1 MFSHSLFNMEN
12 ILDNLTNINIDVYL
26 DSADLKIIKSY
37 STNKNIKGFT
47 SNPSLM
53 SKSGIKSY
61 GEFIKTFLNISNNKP
76 VSFEV
81 TSDSI
86 NEMETQAKKINNFSN
101 SIYVKIP
108 ILNTKGEST
117 VDLISRLSAQK
128 IKINVTAMMS
138 FEQAKDVIDNVK
150 PGNEIILS
158 LFAGRIADTGRD
170 PEQTI
175 KKTKNY
181 IVKNKKQKVK
191 ILWAS
196 VREIFNLFQAE
207 RSGADIITLTPE
219 ILEKIKL
226 RNKNLHQYSI
236 ETAKMFYEDGL
247 KNSLNI

>member
-1 MFSHSLFNMEN
+1 MEK
-12 ILDNLTNINIDVYL
+12 ILDNLKNINIDIYL
-26 DSADLKIIKSY
+26 DSADLEIIKRY
-37 STNKNIKGFT
+37 SAYENIKGFT

-61 GEFIKTFLNISNNKP
+61 EEFIKTFLLISNNKP

-86 NEMETQAKKINNFSN
+86 NEMEAQAKKICNFSN

-108 ILNTKGEST
+108 VLNTKGEST
-117 VDLISRLSAQK
+117 VDLISKLSSQK
-128 IKINVTAMMS
+128 IKVNVTAMMS
-138 FEQAKDVIDNVK
+138 FEQAKDVIDNVN

-158 LFAGRIADTGRD
+158 IFAGRIADTGRD
-170 PEQTI
+170 PEKTMQTI
-175 KKTKNY
+175 KEYIFKSKKKNF
-181 IVKNKKQKVK
+181 K

-226 RNKNLHQYSI
+226 RNKDLHQYSI
-236 ETAKMFYEDGL
+236 ETAKMFYDDGR

>member
-1 MFSHSLFNMEN
+1 MEDN
-12 ILDNLTNINIDVYL
+12 LDNLTNLNIDVYL
-26 DSADLKIIKSY
+26 DSADLEIIKRY
-37 STNKNIKGFT
+37 SAHKNIKGFT

-61 GEFIKTFLNISNNKP
+61 EEFIKTFLSISNNKP

-81 TSDSI
+81 TSDAK
-86 NEMETQAKKINNFSN
+86 NEMENQAKKINKFSN

-117 VDLISRLSAQK
+117 VGLISTLSAQK
-128 IKINVTAMMS
+128 IKVNVTAMMS
-138 FEQAKDVIDNVK
+138 FEQAKDVIDNVN

-158 LFAGRIADTGRD
+158 IFAGRIADTGID
-170 PEQTI
+170 PEKI
-175 KKTKNY
+175 MKKTKDY
-181 IVKNKKQKVK
+181 IIKNKKQKIK

-226 RNKNLHQYSI
+226 RNKDLHQYSI
-236 ETAKMFYEDGL
+236 ETAKMFYDDAL

>member
-1 MFSHSLFNMEN
+1 MEK
-12 ILDNLTNINIDVYL
+12 ILDNLKNINIDIYL
-26 DSADLKIIKSY
+26 DSADLEIIKRY
-37 STNKNIKGFT
+37 SAYENVKGFT

-61 GEFIKTFLNISNNKP
+61 EEFIKTFLLISNNKP

-86 NEMETQAKKINNFSN
+86 NEMEAQAKKICNFSN

-117 VDLISRLSAQK
+117 VDLISKLSAQK
-128 IKINVTAMMS
+128 IKVNVTAMMS
-138 FEQAKDVIDNVK
+138 FEQAKDVIDNVN

-158 LFAGRIADTGRD
+158 IFAGRIADTGRD
-170 PEQTI
+170 PEKTMQTI
-175 KKTKNY
+175 KEYIFKSKKKNF
-181 IVKNKKQKVK
+181 K

-226 RNKNLHQYSI
+226 RNKDLHQYSI
-236 ETAKMFYEDGL
+236 ETAKMFYDDGR

>member
-1 MFSHSLFNMEN
+1 MSD
-12 ILDNLTNINIDVYL
+12 ILQNLKDLKIQVYL
-26 DSADLKIIKSY
+26 DSADLSIIKKY
-37 STNKNIKGFT
+37 STNFYIKGFT

-61 GEFIKTFLNISNNKP
+61 EEFIKKFLSISENKP

-81 TSDSI
+81 TSDALK
-86 NEMETQAKKINNFSN
+86 EMEEQAKRISSFGN

-108 ILNTKGEST
+108 ICNTKGEST
-117 VDLISRLSAQK
+117 IKLISKLSGQK
-128 IKINVTAMMS
+128 IKINVTAIMS
-138 FEQAKDVIDNVK
+138 FEQIKDIVDNVN
-150 PGNEIILS
+150 PEAEIILS
-158 LFAGRIADTGRD
+158 IFAGRIADTGRD
-170 PEQTI
+170 PEETMI
-175 KKTKNY
+175 EANNY
-181 IVKNKKQKVK
+181 IIKSKKNKFS

-207 RSGADIITLTPE
+207 RSFVNIITLTPE

-226 RNKNLHQYSI
+226 RNKNLHQYSV

>member
-1 MFSHSLFNMEN
+1 MNNSLNHLKDLRIE
-12 ILDNLTNINIDVYL
+12 VYL
-26 DSADLKIIKSY
+26 DSANINTIKNYAVHNS
-37 STNKNIKGFT
+37 IKGFT

-61 GEFIKTFLNISNNKP
+61 GEFIKTFLSISNNKP

-86 NEMETQAKKINNFSN
+86 NEMETQAKKINNFGN

-117 VDLISRLSAQK
+117 VDLISKLSAQK
-128 IKINVTAMMS
+128 IKVNVTAMMT
-138 FEQAKDVIDNVK
+138 FEQAKDVIDNVN

-158 LFAGRIADTGRD
+158 IFAGRIADTGRD
-170 PEQTI
+170 PEKTIQTI
-175 KKTKNY
+175 KEYIFKSKKKNF
-181 IVKNKKQKVK
+181 K

-226 RNKNLHQYSI
+226 RNKDLHQYSI
-236 ETAKMFYEDGL
+236 ETAKMFYDDGL

>member
-1 MFSHSLFNMEN
+1 MEK
-12 ILDNLTNINIDVYL
+12 ILDNLKNINIDIYL
-26 DSADLKIIKSY
+26 DSADLEIIKRY
-37 STNKNIKGFT
+37 SAYENIKGFT

-61 GEFIKTFLNISNNKP
+61 EEFIKTFLLISNNKP

-86 NEMETQAKKINNFSN
+86 NEMEAQAKKICNFSN

-108 ILNTKGEST
+108 VLNTKGEST
-117 VDLISRLSAQK
+117 VDLISKLSSQK
-128 IKINVTAMMS
+128 IKVNVTAMMS
-138 FEQAKDVIDNVK
+138 FEQAKDVIDNVN

-158 LFAGRIADTGRD
+158 IFAGRIADTGRD
-170 PEQTI
+170 PEKTMQTI
-175 KKTKNY
+175 KEYIFKSKKKNF
-181 IVKNKKQKVK
+181 K

-196 VREIFNLFQAE
+196 VREIFNLFLAE

-226 RNKNLHQYSI
+226 RNKDLHQYSI
-236 ETAKMFYEDGL
+236 ETAKMFYDDGR

>member
-1 MFSHSLFNMEN
+1 MEK
-12 ILDNLTNINIDVYL
+12 ILDNLKNINIDIYL
-26 DSADLKIIKSY
+26 DSADLEIIKRY
-37 STNKNIKGFT
+37 SGYKNIKGFT

-61 GEFIKTFLNISNNKP
+61 EEFIKTFLPISNNKP

-86 NEMETQAKKINNFSN
+86 NEMEAQAKKIYNFSN

-108 ILNTKGEST
+108 VLNTKGEST
-117 VDLISRLSAQK
+117 VDLISKLSSQK
-128 IKINVTAMMS
+128 IKVNVTAMMS
-138 FEQAKDVIDNVK
+138 FEQAKDIIDNVN

-158 LFAGRIADTGRD
+158 IFAGRIADTGRD
-170 PEQTI
+170 PEKTMQMI
-175 KKTKNY
+175 KEYILKSKKKNF
-181 IVKNKKQKVK
+181 K

-226 RNKNLHQYSI
+226 RNKDLHQYSI
-236 ETAKMFYEDGL
+236 ETAKMFYDDGK